1 VYHLYK
7 AFIFLF
13 YSIGI
18 GEKTEQMSAKTKG
31 SEPTVPDPQAF
42 LEVSAGSVTLHLNAW
57 TDGGCPILYFV
68 VEYKPRYVSLTP
80 VLDYWCYFL

>member
-1 VYHLYK
+1 
-7 AFIFLF
+7 
-13 YSIGI
+13 
-18 GEKTEQMSAKTKG
+18 MSAKTKG

-68 VEYKPRYVSLTP
+68 VEYKPR
-80 VLDYWCYFL
+80 

>member
-1 VYHLYK
+1 
-7 AFIFLF
+7 LF
-13 YSIGI
+13 SVIQFRKLVLIICFCFVFRIGI

-68 VEYKPRYVSLTP
+68 VEYKPR
-80 VLDYWCYFL
+80 